1 MKGVTVMDHQYNYYT
16 SGQDANQQNNQGQ
29 RPPLKNRSI
38 PKWIKTMC
46 LGLIFG
52 VTASAAFQT
61 SNIIAARF
69 LNAKSEKEDSRKTET
84 VGNAKLTTS
93 SDSAVKSDVADIAD
107 NAMPSVVSITN
118 MSVQQVQSFFGGIQ
132 ERESQSAGS
141 GIIIGQNDKELLIVT
156 NNHVVEGSD
165 TLTVSFIDEE
175 SVEANVKGTDAGKDL
190 AIIAV
195 ELDKIKNSTMEK
207 IAVATLG
214 DSEQIQ
220 VGEEAIAIGNALGY
234 GQSVTRGI
242 ISATGRSIDGIDSS
256 LIQTDAAINPGN
268 SGGALL
274 NAKGEVIGINTAKAA
289 MNAVEGMGYAI
300 PVSEARETIET
311 LMNRETR
318 TKVAENERGYLGIR
332 GEDVSQDISQMYN
345 MPTGV
350 YIAESIKGG
359 GADRAGITKG
369 SVITALNG
377 ISVTGMESLQEQL
390 QYYKIGEKVTVT
402 VQVPG
407 NDGEYKSQDVDVVL
421 VSSSN

>member
-1 MKGVTVMDHQYNYYT
+1 MDHQYNYYT
-16 SGQDANQQNNQGQ
+16 PGQDSNQQNHSEY
-29 RPPLKNRSI
+29 RPPHKKKGA
-38 PKWIKTMC
+38 PKWVKTVC
-46 LGLIFG
+46 LGLVFG

-61 SNIIAARF
+61 SNIVAGKF
-69 LNAKSEKEDSRKTET
+69 LNTKTAKESAEKTEKT
-84 VGNAKLTTS
+84 DNIGSAKLTTS
-93 SDSAVKSDVADIAD
+93 SGGSTKSDVADIAE

-141 GIIIGQNDKELLIVT
+141 GIIIGQNDTELLVVT

-175 SVEANVKGTDAGKDL
+175 SVEANIKGTDASRDL
-190 AIIAV
+190 AVVAV
-195 ELDKIKNSTMEK
+195 ELNNIKSSTREK

-214 DSEQIQ
+214 DSDEIQ

-242 ISATGRSIDGIDSS
+242 ISATERRIEGFDSN

-289 MNAVEGMGYAI
+289 YEAVEGIGYAI
-300 PVSEARETIET
+300 PVSEARDTIEG

-318 TKVAENERGYLGIR
+318 TKVADEERGYLGVS
-332 GEDVSQDISQMYN
+332 EPVDVTQETSQMYH
-345 MPTGV
+345 MPVGV
-350 YIAESIKGG
+350 YITDVVRGG
-359 GADRAGITKG
+359 GADRAGLTKG

-377 ISVTGMESLQEQL
+377 TTINNTSTLMEQL
-390 QYYKIGEKVTVT
+390 QYYRAGETVTVT
-402 VQVPG
+402 ISIPAS
-407 NDGEYKSQDVDVVL
+407 NGEYKSRDVDVTL
-421 VSSSN
+421 TKGSD

>member
-1 MKGVTVMDHQYNYYT
+1 
-16 SGQDANQQNNQGQ
+16 
-29 RPPLKNRSI
+29 
-38 PKWIKTMC
+38 
-46 LGLIFG
+46 
-52 VTASAAFQT
+52 
-61 SNIIAARF
+61 
-69 LNAKSEKEDSRKTET
+69 
-84 VGNAKLTTS
+84 
-93 SDSAVKSDVADIAD
+93 
-107 NAMPSVVSITN
+107 
-118 MSVQQVQSFFGGIQ
+118 
-132 ERESQSAGS
+132 
-141 GIIIGQNDKELLIVT
+141 
-156 NNHVVEGSD
+156 
-165 TLTVSFIDEE
+165 
-175 SVEANVKGTDAGKDL
+175 
-190 AIIAV
+190 
-195 ELDKIKNSTMEK
+195 
-207 IAVATLG
+207 
-214 DSEQIQ
+214 
-220 VGEEAIAIGNALGY
+220 
-234 GQSVTRGI
+234 
-242 ISATGRSIDGIDSS
+242 
-256 LIQTDAAINPGN
+256 
-268 SGGALL
+268 
-274 NAKGEVIGINTAKAA
+274 
-289 MNAVEGMGYAI
+289 MGYAI

>member
-1 MKGVTVMDHQYNYYT
+1 MDHQYNYYT
-16 SGQDANQQNNQGQ
+16 SGQDANQQNNQEQ
-29 RPPLKNRSI
+29 KPPRKKRSI
-38 PKWIKTMC
+38 PKWVKTIC

-52 VTASAAFQT
+52 ITASAAFQT

-69 LNAKSEKEDSRKTET
+69 LGSKDGKEDTRKTET

-93 SDSAVKSDVADIAD
+93 SDSSVKSDVADIAD
-107 NAMPSVVSITN
+107 NVMPSVVSITN
-118 MSVQQVQSFFGGIQ
+118 MSVQQVQSFFGGVQ

-141 GIIIGQNDKELLIVT
+141 GIIIGQNDEELLIVT

-195 ELDKIKNSTMEK
+195 ELDKIKSSTMEK
-207 IAVATLG
+207 VAVATLG

-289 MNAVEGMGYAI
+289 MDAVEGMGYAI
-300 PVSEARETIET
+300 PVSEAKETIET

-369 SVITALNG
+369 SIITALNG

-402 VQVPG
+402 IQVPG
-407 NDGEYKSQDVDVVL
+407 NNGEYKSQDVEVVL
-421 VSSSN
+421 VSGSN